1 MEMVCGGIL
10 LLEGRLQVC
19 PLVATVEEAATIAMV
34 LMSTCFSYARDCAGN
49 RFAGGLTPKIIAES
63 FRHDCW
69 SEKSTLPRSS
79 WPKGEKTERIIK
91 DSVGPEALYHR
102 YAGEVS
108 LDTYTPLKE
117 ITVTFKKIINTTAS
131 AFNGCCYVT
140 SHYAA

>member
-34 LMSTCFSYARDCAGN
+34 
-49 RFAGGLTPKIIAES
+49 
-63 FRHDCW
+63 RHDCW